1 METLEPILADH
12 PFIKGLKHEHVQLM
26 VGCARNVKFDA
37 GEFVLREGQEANE
50 FYIIRHGQVNLE
62 IHGPKSHAITIHTV
76 REDDVLGWSWLF
88 PPYLWHFDARVIEL
102 TRAIAL
108 DAKCLRAKCEKDPS
122 LGYELAKRLAH
133 VIEHRLQGAT
143 LQLLDLYGSVD

>member
-1 METLEPILADH
+1 METIEPILAQH

-37 GEFVLREGQEANE
+37 GEFILREGQEANE

-88 PPYLWHFDARVIEL
+88 PPYLWHFDARAIEL

-108 DAKCLRAKCEKDPS
+108 DAKCLRTKCEKDAS

-143 LQLLDLYGSVD
+143 LQLLDLYGSAD

>member
-1 METLEPILADH
+1 METIEPILAEH
-12 PFIKGLKHEHVQLM
+12 PFIKGLRHEHVQLM

-37 GEFVLREGQEANE
+37 GEFILREGQEANE

-76 REDDVLGWSWLF
+76 REDDVLSWSWLF
-88 PPYLWHFDARVIEL
+88 PPYLWHFDARAIEL

-108 DAKCLRAKCEKDPS
+108 DAKCLRTKCEKDPS

-143 LQLLDLYGSVD
+143 LQLLDLYGSAD

>member
-1 METLEPILADH
+1 METLEPILAEH
-12 PFIKGLKHEHVQLM
+12 PFIKGLKPEHIQLM
-26 VGCARNVKFDA
+26 VGCSRNVKFEA
-37 GEFVLREGQEANE
+37 GEFILREGYEANE

-62 IHGPKSHAITIHTV
+62 IHGPKRHAVTIHTV
-76 REDDVLGWSWLF
+76 REGDVLGWSWLF
-88 PPYLWHFDARVIEL
+88 PPYLWHFDARAMEL

-108 DAKCLRAKCEKDPS
+108 DAKCLRGKCEKDPS

-143 LQLLDLYGSVD
+143 LQLLDLYSSTD

>member
-1 METLEPILADH
+1 MDTIEPILAEH
-12 PFIKGLKHEHVQLM
+12 AFIKGLKHEHVQLM
-26 VGCARNVKFDA
+26 VGCSRNVKFDA
-37 GEFVLREGQEANE
+37 GEFILREGQEANE

-76 REDDVLGWSWLF
+76 REGDVLGWSWLF
-88 PPYLWHFDARVIEL
+88 PPYLWHFDARAIEL

-122 LGYELAKRLAH
+122 LGFELAKRLAH

-143 LQLLDLYGSVD
+143 LQLLDLYGGTD